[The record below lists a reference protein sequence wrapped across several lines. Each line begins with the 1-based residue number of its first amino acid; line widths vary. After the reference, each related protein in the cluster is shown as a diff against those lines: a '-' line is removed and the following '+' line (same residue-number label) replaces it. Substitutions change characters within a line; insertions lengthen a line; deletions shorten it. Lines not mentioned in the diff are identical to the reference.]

1 VIHFDKAQAMTLTE
15 IDEAF
20 DRAVASWQQDHK
32 G

>member
-1 VIHFDKAQAMTLTE
+1 MYDKAQDMTLTE

-20 DRAVASWQQDHK
+20 ARAVEWQNERR

>member
-1 VIHFDKAQAMTLTE
+1 MFDVAQNMPLTE

-20 DRAVASWQQDHK
+20 ARAVKWQNERR

>member
-1 VIHFDKAQAMTLTE
+1 MYDRAQEMTLTE

-20 DRAVASWQQDHK
+20 DRAVAWQNERR

>member
-1 VIHFDKAQAMTLTE
+1 MYDRAQEMKLTE

-20 DRAVASWQQDHK
+20 DRAVAWQNERR